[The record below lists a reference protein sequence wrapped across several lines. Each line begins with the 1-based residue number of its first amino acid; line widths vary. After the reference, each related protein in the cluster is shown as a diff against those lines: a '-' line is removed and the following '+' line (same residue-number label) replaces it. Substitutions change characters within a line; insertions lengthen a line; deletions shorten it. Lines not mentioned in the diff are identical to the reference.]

1 MQQTVDADANLLLV
15 SEVIPACGSSFF
27 CVAAADAEET
37 EEAVLAADVTTACGL
52 SFCSA
57 AAADLA
63 ETDITTTAAASAC
76 LQKGEAG

>member
-15 SEVIPACGSSFF
+15 SEAIPACGSSFF
-27 CVAAADAEET
+27 CAAAVAAEET

-52 SFCSA
+52 SFSSA

-63 ETDITTTAAASAC
+63 ETDSMTTAAANTD
-76 LQKGEAG
+76 

>member
-27 CVAAADAEET
+27 CAAVAVAEVT
-37 EEAVLAADVTTACGL
+37 EEVVSATDATTACGL

-57 AAADLA
+57 AAVDLA
-63 ETDITTTAAASAC
+63 ETDTATTVAANT
-76 LQKGEAG
+76 G

>member
-27 CVAAADAEET
+27 CAAAADAEIT
-37 EEAVLAADVTTACGL
+37 D
-52 SFCSA
+52 

-63 ETDITTTAAASAC
+63 MAATAACGSSFCCAAAAVSETMDADAD
-76 LQKGEAG
+76 LMTFIPVNS

>member
-1 MQQTVDADANLLLV
+1 MQQTVDADANLLLA

-27 CVAAADAEET
+27 CAAAADAEET

-76 LQKGEAG
+76 